1 MFCCGLKTD
10 KENDNK
16 NKSKENESQENESQ
30 ENESQENEIKKFR
43 NERRKKNIMEI
54 EPIIRHIKLNNI
66 EWTYNNKDTIIN
78 YLISLNNN

>member
-1 MFCCGLKTD
+1 
-10 KENDNK
+10 
-16 NKSKENESQENESQ
+16 
-30 ENESQENEIKKFR
+30 
-43 NERRKKNIMEI
+43 MEI

>member
-16 NKSKENESQENESQ
+16 NKSKENESQ